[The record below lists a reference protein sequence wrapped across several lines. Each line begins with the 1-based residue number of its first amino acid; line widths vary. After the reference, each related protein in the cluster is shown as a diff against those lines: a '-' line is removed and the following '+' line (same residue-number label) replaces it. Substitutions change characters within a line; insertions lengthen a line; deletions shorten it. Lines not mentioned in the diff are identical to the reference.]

1 MAIYHC
7 SLKVFSRSE
16 GHSAVAAAAYRSGSI
31 LRDERAGK
39 THRYQNRS
47 GVADTFILAPPHAP
61 KNLLTRAVLWNA
73 AEASETRKNSRVAR
87 EVILA
92 LPHELSD
99 KARAELSC
107 DMGLY
112 LIERYRVA
120 VDVAVHSPC
129 EGDGHDPRNHH
140 AHLLFTTRE
149 VTKDGLGAKT
159 RILDDKVSGPQEIE
173 IIREVWETLANDA
186 LERAGF
192 ADAKIDRRTLED
204 QGVDRIPQT
213 HEGKASKN
221 AAAYE
226 SLLAKDF
233 QKADKG
239 DDDDDDESGEEESSG
254 EKSSSSSSSSS
265 SGGGSKSGALTS
277 KEREDDKG
285 RPIDYVVIDKERT
298 RAAFNAE
305 IKALNEKRAAFGD
318 KPLTEQIAQLDRLME
333 RLDKRMEKL
342 QALETKTS
350 LKSVIKQSIAS
361 AVKLA
366 TDLITNRKEAKAVLK
381 FTAEEKQARTE
392 RKLTRYGRDYREGLH
407 TQIKEMKQNIAILE
421 QNQKDFRNYKSFV
434 DKIDMEVKTH
444 SPSIKAP
451 FKEKA
456 PSKQTT
462 DKEVNIKLHLR
473 AEMIRAQIPAQFKP
487 PVKGER
493 QTLTTSTAVN
503 KVLQA
508 KGEPIRIDKAA
519 FAAPKT
525 KPETKPSSLLETR
538 AESRVKIQPARTEAP
553 PMKAAFTSKAETLPT
568 LGAQAEYKQ
577 PMPVKIKALEQAI
590 AERQLARPMAL
601 KLQPTRAEAP
611 PIKSAF
617 NSKAEI
623 QPTPKAQ
630 TEYKQSMPVKI
641 KALEKAIS
649 ERQTMRVEIPK
660 PEARKSWFTPATD
673 KTKPMTETIDK
684 AIKQQ
689 RAAQPSPERP
699 STQTQEKFSKAQER
713 PQRRATFSEAR
724 GETQAEA
731 ETKRANVPPSYRA
744 EPYET
749 KTETPKPENKPVDVP
764 KTEPKNAFNTTATTE
779 SNPKDAKPRMSNTF
793 NMKSGAQ
800 NAEQA
805 PPRRNPDDKPE
816 AEV

>member
-16 GHSAVAAAAYRSGSI
+16 GHSAVAAAAYRSGST
-31 LRDERAGK
+31 LTDERAGK
-39 THRYQNRS
+39 THRYHNRS
-47 GVADTFILAPPHAP
+47 GVADTFILAPPSAP

-99 KARAELSC
+99 KARAELTR

-112 LIERYRVA
+112 LLERYRVA
-120 VDVAVHSPC
+120 VDVAIHSPC
-129 EGDGHDPRNHH
+129 EDDGHDPRNHH

-149 VTKDGLGAKT
+149 ITKDGLGAKT

-221 AAAYE
+221 AAAVYE

-233 QKADKG
+233 QNADK
-239 DDDDDDESGEEESSG
+239 DDDDEDGEEESSG
-254 EKSSSSSSSSS
+254 EKSSSSSAS
-265 SGGGSKSGALTS
+265 SGGGSKVATLTS

-285 RPIDYVVIDKERT
+285 RPIDYVAIDKERT
-298 RAAFNAE
+298 RTAFNAE

-350 LKSVIKQSIAS
+350 LKSAIKQSIAS

-366 TDLITNRKEAKAVLK
+366 IDLITNRKEAKAALR

-407 TQIKEMKQNIAILE
+407 NQIKAMKQNIAILE
-421 QNQKDFRNYKSFV
+421 QKQKDFRNYKSFV
-434 DKIDMEVKTH
+434 DKIDMELKQH
-444 SPSIKAP
+444 APSITAP

-456 PSKQTT
+456 PHKQTT
-462 DKEVNIKLHLR
+462 DKEINLKLHLR
-473 AEMIRAQIPAQFKP
+473 AEMIRAQIPAAFKP
-487 PVKGER
+487 APSIQGER
-493 QTLTTSTAVN
+493 QTLSNSTAIN
-503 KVLQA
+503 NILQT
-508 KGEPIRIDKAA
+508 KGEPIKIDKAA
-519 FAAPKT
+519 FAAPKA
-525 KPETKPSSLLETR
+525 KPETKPSSPLETR
-538 AESRVKIQPARTEAP
+538 AEPKIKLPPVKTDAP
-553 PMKAAFTSKAETLPT
+553 PIKAAFISKAEMPPPRM
-568 LGAQAEYKQ
+568 QAEYKQ
-577 PMPVKIKALEQAI
+577 PMPVKIRALEQAI
-590 AERQLARPMAL
+590 AKRQLAKPEAL
-601 KLQPTRAEAP
+601 KLQPTKAEAP
-611 PIKSAF
+611 LIKSAF
-617 NSKAEI
+617 TRRAEI
-623 QPTPKAQ
+623 QPTPTAQ

-641 KALEKAIS
+641 KALEKAIT
-649 ERQTMRVEIPK
+649 ERQAVKAEVPK
-660 PEARKSWFTPATD
+660 PEERKSWFTPVTE
-673 KTKPMTETIDK
+673 KTKPMTAAIDK
-684 AIKQQ
+684 AINQQ
-689 RAAQPSPERP
+689 KAAQPPSERP
-699 STQTQEKFSKAQER
+699 TTQTQEKFTKAQEW
-713 PQRRATFSEAR
+713 PQKTATHSQVREKVRTEA
-724 GETQAEA
+724 Q
-731 ETKRANVPPSYRA
+731 TKRAIIPAQYRA
-744 EPYET
+744 QAYEAKTEAPKPGNIAAEET
-749 KTETPKPENKPVDVP
+749 KVEPKSAFKNTATAENESKPV
-764 KTEPKNAFNTTATTE
+764 
-779 SNPKDAKPRMSNTF
+779 KPRMNDTF
-793 NMKSGAQ
+793 NMKSGFNEASQ
-800 NAEQA
+800 NEPETRQDE
-805 PPRRNPDDKPE
+805 PPE
-816 AEV
+816 TEI

>member
-31 LRDERAGK
+31 LKDERAGRI
-39 THRYQNRS
+39 HRYHNRS
-47 GVADTFILAPPHAP
+47 GVADTFILAPPFAP

-99 KARAELSC
+99 KARAELSR

-112 LIERYRVA
+112 LLERYRVA
-120 VDVAVHSPC
+120 VDVAIHAPC

-233 QKADKG
+233 HKADKG
-239 DDDDDDESGEEESSG
+239 DDEDESGEEESSG
-254 EKSSSSSSSSS
+254 EKSSSSSTS
-265 SGGGSKSGALTS
+265 SGGGSKVATLTS

-285 RPIDYVVIDKERT
+285 RPIDYVTIDKERT
-298 RAAFNAE
+298 RSAFNAE

-318 KPLTEQIAQLDRLME
+318 KPLTEQIAHLDRLME

-350 LKSVIKQSIAS
+350 LKSAIKDTIAG

-366 TDLITNRKEAKAVLK
+366 ADFLTRRVEAKTVIKL
-381 FTAEEKQARTE
+381 TAEERQHRTE
-392 RKLTRYGRDYREGLH
+392 RQLTRYGRDYREGLH
-407 TQIKEMKQNIAILE
+407 NQIKEMKQNIAILE
-421 QNQKDFRNYKSFV
+421 QKQKDFRNYKSFV
-434 DKIDMEVKTH
+434 DKIDMELKQH
-444 SPSIKAP
+444 APSITAP

-456 PSKQTT
+456 PPKQTT
-462 DKEVNIKLHLR
+462 DKEINLKLHLR
-473 AEMIRAQIPAQFKP
+473 AEMIRAQIPAEFKP
-487 PVKGER
+487 SISMKGER
-493 QTLTTSTAVN
+493 PTLTSSTAVN
-503 KVLQA
+503 KVLQT
-508 KGEPIRIDKAA
+508 KSETIKINKTV

-525 KPETKPSSLLETR
+525 KPEIKPSSPPETR
-538 AESRVKIQPARTEAP
+538 AESKIKLQPAKTEAP
-553 PMKAAFTSKAETLPT
+553 PIKVVFISKAEMPPETRT
-568 LGAQAEYKQ
+568 QAEYKQ
-577 PMPVKIKALEQAI
+577 PMPVKITALEQAI
-590 AERQLARPMAL
+590 AEKQVARPKAL
-601 KLQPTRAEAP
+601 KLQPTKAEAP

-617 NSKAEI
+617 TSKAEI

-630 TEYKQSMPVKI
+630 AEYKQAMPVKI
-641 KALEKAIS
+641 KALEKAIA
-649 ERQTMRVEIPK
+649 ERQIPKAETPK
-660 PEARKSWFTPATD
+660 PEPRKSWFTPATK
-673 KTKPMTETIDK
+673 KTKPMTDAIDK
-684 AIKQQ
+684 AIRQHK
-689 RAAQPSPERP
+689 AAQPSTERP
-699 STQTQEKFSKAQER
+699 STQTQERFSKAQER
-713 PQRRATFSEAR
+713 PQRTTNSEVR
-724 GETQAEA
+724 EKVRTEA
-731 ETKRANVPPSYRA
+731 ATKRAQVPPEYRA
-744 EPYET
+744 EPYEA
-749 KTETPKPENKPVDVP
+749 KAETPKPESKPADAP
-764 KTEPKNAFNTTATTE
+764 KAESKSIFNNTATAE
-779 SNPKDAKPRMSNTF
+779 NAPKAAKPLMSNTF
-793 NMKSGAQ
+793 NMKSGFNAASQNDAQ
-800 NAEQA
+800 PEQ
-805 PPRRNPDDKPE
+805 RQDETPE
-816 AEV
+816 AEI

>member
-47 GVADTFILAPPHAP
+47 GVADTFILAPPFAP

-99 KARAELSC
+99 KARAELSR

-112 LIERYRVA
+112 LLERYRVA
-120 VDVAVHSPC
+120 VDVAIHAPC

-149 VTKDGLGAKT
+149 ITKDGLGAKT

-192 ADAKIDRRTLED
+192 AEAKIDRRTLED

-221 AAAYE
+221 AAIYQ
-226 SLLAKDF
+226 SFLAKDF
-233 QKADKG
+233 QRADKG
-239 DDDDDDESGEEESSG
+239 EDDDEAGEEESSG
-254 EKSSSSSSSSS
+254 EKSSSSSSS

-285 RPIDYVVIDKERT
+285 RSIDYVAIDKERT
-298 RAAFNAE
+298 RTTFNAE

-342 QALETKTS
+342 QALKTKTS

-366 TDLITNRKEAKAVLK
+366 AGLITNRRETKAALK
-381 FTAEEKQARTE
+381 FTAEEKQHRTE

-407 TQIKEMKQNIAILE
+407 SQIKEMKQNIAILE
-421 QNQKDFRNYKSFV
+421 QKQKDFKNYKSFV
-434 DKIDMEVKTH
+434 DKIDMEVKKH
-444 SPSIKAP
+444 DRSITAP

-456 PSKQTT
+456 PP
-462 DKEVNIKLHLR
+462 KEVNLKLHLR
-473 AEMIRAQIPAQFKP
+473 AEMIRAQIPAEFKP
-487 PVKGER
+487 ASPMKGER
-493 QTLTTSTAVN
+493 KTLTSSTAIN
-503 KVLQA
+503 KILQT
-508 KGEPIRIDKAA
+508 KGEPIRIDKAVV
-519 FAAPKT
+519 KT
-525 KPETKPSSLLETR
+525 PEAKPELKPSSQPEARLE
-538 AESRVKIQPARTEAP
+538 SKITLQPAKTQAPPITAAFTRKADVLPTPKAQAEYKQPMPVRIKALEQARAQRQVNREAPIKLQPTKAEAP
-553 PMKAAFTSKAETLPT
+553 PIKSAFASRAETQPT
-568 LGAQAEYKQ
+568 LKAQAEYKQ
-577 PMPVKIKALEQAI
+577 PMPVKIKALEKAI
-590 AERQLARPMAL
+590 AERQAV
-601 KLQPTRAEAP
+601 KVEA
-611 PIKSAF
+611 
-617 NSKAEI
+617 
-623 QPTPKAQ
+623 
-630 TEYKQSMPVKI
+630 
-641 KALEKAIS
+641 
-649 ERQTMRVEIPK
+649 PK
-660 PEARKSWFTPATD
+660 PEDRKSWFTPATA
-673 KTKPMTETIDK
+673 KTKPMTDAIDR
-684 AIKQQ
+684 AIRQQ
-689 RAAQPSPERP
+689 RAAQPSLER
-699 STQTQEKFSKAQER
+699 STTQTQEKFSKAQER
-713 PQRRATFSEAR
+713 PQRTTTYSEVR
-724 GETQAEA
+724 EKTRAEA
-731 ETKRANVPPSYRA
+731 ETKRANVPPQYRA
-744 EPYET
+744 EPYEA
-749 KTETPKPENKPVDVP
+749 KSETPKPEHRVAEEP
-764 KTEPKNAFNTTATTE
+764 KTQTQSTFNNASAAENAPKAST
-779 SNPKDAKPRMSNTF
+779 PRMSDSF
-793 NMKSGAQ
+793 NMKSGFNEAGQ
-800 NAEQA
+800 SKPE
-805 PPRRNPDDKPE
+805 PRQDEAPE
-816 AEV
+816 AEI